1 VTRLELDNVSVAYD
15 GARAVTELSLEV
27 PTGAWVGLVGPN
39 GAGKTTFLRATAGLV
54 KCSGEVRL
62 DERRL
67 ASMSRRQIARLVAF
81 VPQRPV
87 IPESMA
93 VDDYVLLGRTP
104 YVSYLGA
111 ETRRDLEV
119 VRDVLARLDLTP
131 LRARVLGSLSGGE
144 MQRVLL
150 ARALAQQASLLLL
163 DEPTAALDVGH
174 QQHVL
179 ELVDTLRREHG
190 LTVLSAMHDLT
201 LAGQFAD
208 SLVLMSA
215 GRAAAWGPARTVLT
229 ESLIRE
235 HYGASVRV
243 LETPGGGVL
252 VIPLRPARGRL
263 GGSAEQP
270 GPLGGTGE
278 RPGRAATARETATS

>member
-1 VTRLELDNVSVAYD
+1 VTRLELDHLSVAYD
-15 GARAVTELSLEV
+15 GARAVMELSLEV
-27 PTGAWVGLVGPN
+27 PPGSWVGLVGPN
-39 GAGKTTFLRATAGLV
+39 GAGKTTLLRATAGLV
-54 KCSGEVRL
+54 KCSGDVRL
-62 DERRL
+62 DDQSL
-67 ASMSRRQIARLVAF
+67 ASMSRRRVARLVAF

-87 IPESMA
+87 IPESML

-111 ETRRDLEV
+111 EGRRDLEV
-119 VRDVLARLDLTP
+119 VRDVLDRLDLMP

-144 MQRVLL
+144 TQRVVL
-150 ARALAQQASLLLL
+150 ARALAQQAPVLLL
-163 DEPTAALDVGH
+163 DEPTSALDVGH

-179 ELVDTLRREHG
+179 ELVDALRREHG

-229 ESLIRE
+229 ESLIHE

-243 LETPGGGVL
+243 LEEPTGGVL
-252 VIPLRPARGRL
+252 VIPLR
-263 GGSAEQP
+263 AERA
-270 GPLGGTGE
+270 E
-278 RPGRAATARETATS
+278 RASPKAATS

>member
-1 VTRLELDNVSVAYD
+1 MTRLELDNVSVAYD
-15 GARAVTELSLEV
+15 GARVVSELCLEV
-27 PTGAWVGLVGPN
+27 RAGSWVGLVGPN
-39 GAGKTTFLRATAGLV
+39 GAGKTTLLRATAGLV

-62 DERRL
+62 DDRPL
-67 ASMSRRQIARLVAF
+67 ASLSRRRIARLVAF
-81 VPQRPV
+81 VSQRPV
-87 IPESMA
+87 IPESM
-93 VDDYVLLGRTP
+93 VVGDYVLLGRTP

-119 VRDVLARLDLTP
+119 VRDVLGRLGLTRLGARL
-131 LRARVLGSLSGGE
+131 LGSLSGGE
-144 MQRVLL
+144 MQRVVL
-150 ARALAQQASLLLL
+150 ARALAQEAPVLLL

-179 ELVDTLRREHG
+179 ELVDALRREHG

-208 SLVLMSA
+208 GLVLMSA
-215 GRAAAWGPARTVLT
+215 GRAAASGPARAVLT

-243 LETPGGGVL
+243 LHEPTGEVL
-252 VIPLRPARGRL
+252 VIPLRPARDRL
-263 GGSAEQP
+263 GGTADQP
-270 GPLGGTGE
+270 D
-278 RPGRAATARETATS
+278 AAAPEAAHS